1 MLIIAL
7 PHRTEDTEVARLSAK
22 PSGRLSSQHPS
33 QHPPQQSTQQPSP
46 QPSPSARYPYWLS
59 ENGQSVSKSGV
70 ALQTELAQ
78 LSANNS
84 GEVVAVLN
92 WQSVSWHKVQLPKKA
107 ASQVNALL
115 HGLLEDQ
122 LLDEISA
129 THLILPSNIDS
140 LIQNETEVIV
150 GACNKAWLRAALLPL
165 QAVGLT
171 IQRIV
176 CELTPTPSTPP
187 ALYFL
192 GDASDQ
198 SLSAVL
204 CSSSAVQML
213 PIKSPQWSA
222 FKELRDPGLRILA
235 EPQWAKSTGEMVG
248 REPTLFTTA
257 QRMMQAVQSNWDAA
271 TGEWAQSGSLRLA
284 RRLQK
289 AYLDFVHAPHWSWS
303 RRTLILSLVVNL
315 IGLNAW
321 AWIERASLKQRES
334 SLSQLV
340 KESFPSIG
348 LVVDPSLQMQR
359 EMKKLRHARG
369 QSAEG
374 DLESMLSV
382 AASNLPPNYKLQSLD
397 YSPNELRLNAVSAD
411 LISPTN
417 KLLLEKRGY
426 TVRGES
432 SLLGGQSVPVLI
444 LTYTDGVKN

>member
-1 MLIIAL
+1 
-7 PHRTEDTEVARLSAK
+7 
-22 PSGRLSSQHPS
+22 
-33 QHPPQQSTQQPSP
+33 
-46 QPSPSARYPYWLS
+46 
-59 ENGQSVSKSGV
+59 
-70 ALQTELAQ
+70 
-78 LSANNS
+78 
-84 GEVVAVLN
+84 
-92 WQSVSWHKVQLPKKA
+92 
-107 ASQVNALL
+107 
-115 HGLLEDQ
+115 
-122 LLDEISA
+122 
-129 THLILPSNIDS
+129 
-140 LIQNETEVIV
+140 
-150 GACNKAWLRAALLPL
+150 
-165 QAVGLT
+165 
-171 IQRIV
+171 
-176 CELTPTPSTPP
+176 
-187 ALYFL
+187 
-192 GDASDQ
+192 
-198 SLSAVL
+198 
-204 CSSSAVQML
+204 
-213 PIKSPQWSA
+213 
-222 FKELRDPGLRILA
+222 
-235 EPQWAKSTGEMVG
+235 
-248 REPTLFTTA
+248 
-257 QRMMQAVQSNWDAA
+257 MQAVQSNWDAA

-348 LVVDPSLQMQR
+348 LIVDPSLQMQR
-359 EMKKLRHARG
+359 EMRKLRHARG

-382 AASNLPPNYKLQSLD
+382 AASNLPPNYRLQSLD